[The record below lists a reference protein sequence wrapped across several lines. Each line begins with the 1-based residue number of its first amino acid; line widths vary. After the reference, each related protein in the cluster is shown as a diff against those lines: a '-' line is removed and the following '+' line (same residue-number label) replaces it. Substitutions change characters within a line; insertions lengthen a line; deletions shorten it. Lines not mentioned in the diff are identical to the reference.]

1 MAAKILVGVLLV
13 AILASLASALYFLL
27 NDDASSNRMVKALSW
42 RIGLSIAAFV
52 VLIVAALMGWVE
64 PNTAR

>member
-27 NDDASSNRMVKALSW
+27 NDDANSNRMVKALSW